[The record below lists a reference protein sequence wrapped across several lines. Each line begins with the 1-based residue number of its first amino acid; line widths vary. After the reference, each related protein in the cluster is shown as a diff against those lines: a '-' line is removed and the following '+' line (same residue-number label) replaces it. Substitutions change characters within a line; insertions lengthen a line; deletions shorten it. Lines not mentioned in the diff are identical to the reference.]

1 MSEPEEKFIHSY
13 TLGKGN
19 DFSWNIDD
27 NCNIYIKTAS
37 GNVKKQPRKIKENE
51 LKQMDLFMKEKGW
64 VELSSNSPRMH
75 AQGLDEFFINRLK
88 WTKNDAQLSDYL
100 GTIFYNAGVWDY
112 RKKEGMVQYRRVAE
126 NWCKLIKQY
135 FEKYRD

>member
-1 MSEPEEKFIHSY
+1 MNEHKKKFIHSY

-37 GNVKKQPRKIKENE
+37 DDVKKHPRKFKENE
-51 LKQMDLFMKEKGW
+51 LKQLDFFMKEKGW
-64 VELSSNSPRMH
+64 VELSSESSHMH
-75 AQGLDEFFINRLK
+75 AKGMDEFFINKLK
-88 WTKNDAQLSDYL
+88 WTKTDAQLSDSL

-112 RKKEGMVQYRRVAE
+112 RKKAGMVQYRRVAD
-126 NWCKLIKQY
+126 NWCQLIKQY
-135 FEKYRD
+135 FENFIG